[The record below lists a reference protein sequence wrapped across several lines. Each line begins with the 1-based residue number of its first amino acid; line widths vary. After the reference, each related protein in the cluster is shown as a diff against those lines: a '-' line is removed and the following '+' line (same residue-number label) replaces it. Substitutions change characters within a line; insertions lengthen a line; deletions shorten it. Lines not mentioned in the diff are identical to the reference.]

1 MIQLNLSFNKFLKNV
16 IINDVN
22 VKKYYNKSFP
32 NSKYSLDVI
41 IDGIIYIL
49 KTGISWR
56 DFIHPSIHWNSL
68 FFHFN
73 RFVKFNIFKK
83 AYLKLKASYLKSNN
97 DNIFI
102 IDSSFVQNKYGKN
115 LIARN
120 KFYKNKFGNKISLI
134 TDSHGIPISIFL
146 NKGNIHDLSFI
157 DKHLRDLFIIKNNAP
172 HILLADKAYTSTN
185 TRNKLALINCSIMVP
200 NKLNAKNKLPFD
212 KKLYKKRIIIE
223 HTFQKLKN
231 FRRINMRYDSYF
243 STFLSFIFLSA
254 SIIIFKKINC

>member
-1 MIQLNLSFNKFLKNV
+1 VGGVSGGRVMLGDKAAIQ
-16 IINDVN
+16 
-22 VKKYYNKSFP
+22 
-32 NSKYSLDVI
+32 
-41 IDGIIYIL
+41 
-49 KTGISWR
+49 
-56 DFIHPSIHWNSL
+56 
-68 FFHFN
+68 
-73 RFVKFNIFKK
+73 
-83 AYLKLKASYLKSNN
+83 A
-97 DNIFI
+97 
-102 IDSSFVQNKYGKN
+102 
-115 LIARN
+115 
-120 KFYKNKFGNKISLI
+120 ISLTHREAPLVQATI
-134 TDSHGIPISIFL
+134 NHDSESFEEHFGKTLASVRAAVDGTIHKVTDHEIHIKD